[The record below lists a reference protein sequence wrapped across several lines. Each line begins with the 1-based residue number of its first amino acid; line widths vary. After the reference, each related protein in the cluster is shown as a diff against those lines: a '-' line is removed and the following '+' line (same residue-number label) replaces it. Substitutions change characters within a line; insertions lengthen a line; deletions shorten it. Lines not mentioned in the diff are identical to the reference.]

1 MDSKDVNKTKNKF
14 QTNDIIYLNEICEK
28 LFENNILKYK
38 YVFFD
43 ILLNDWYTIN
53 KALITDKIN
62 DLENINSLFIF
73 NCHKNLIYSIIKISK
88 KYKMKIYL
96 ELFFLNNQNRIQ
108 KKLIL
113 IRSLIFNEFKKN
125 INSIYIRHSFF
136 YYLINNN
143 IRFLSKGNSIRRNC
157 LIIKIKN
164 NNNIFSKINS
174 NLYFIKWRLFINKF
188 NNIENTIYFYLDK
201 IKFFQITAF
210 AHIFKRKL
218 RYIFNLFIYKIMNE
232 KHKYHIEKNQ
242 FKNNISIF
250 ISLNLYNNYIIN
262 DKIFFIKKIISNN
275 YSRIKGTF
283 FFYIFSFFINKIL
296 NKYRKK
302 FIEKLNLFIKM
313 KKNRYNIFFHV
324 ISNFIDIKN
333 YKSLIFS
340 FNALRSFQY
349 SKLNIKYKKY
359 NNLKINFDLLFD
371 EKFSKILINLINI
384 YYKYHNF
391 NNWKNKQNQSFYFN
405 KWKSI
410 MKLFQYQKIIQSNNQ
425 IKKKFENYNNANII
439 MKNKLQ
445 ILNKNNKKRKI
456 NKNIKEKIKSNIKK
470 YEKMIISKN
479 ITKVINNDKSRDSN
493 KSDNLRIA
501 YLNSIKNLK
510 NKNEAIINE
519 LQTQINDLVREIE
532 ILSSDI

>member
-1 MDSKDVNKTKNKF
+1 
-14 QTNDIIYLNEICEK
+14 
-28 LFENNILKYK
+28 
-38 YVFFD
+38 
-43 ILLNDWYTIN
+43 
-53 KALITDKIN
+53 
-62 DLENINSLFIF
+62 
-73 NCHKNLIYSIIKISK
+73 
-88 KYKMKIYL
+88 
-96 ELFFLNNQNRIQ
+96 
-108 KKLIL
+108 
-113 IRSLIFNEFKKN
+113 
-125 INSIYIRHSFF
+125 
-136 YYLINNN
+136 
-143 IRFLSKGNSIRRNC
+143 
-157 LIIKIKN
+157 
-164 NNNIFSKINS
+164 
-174 NLYFIKWRLFINKF
+174 
-188 NNIENTIYFYLDK
+188 
-201 IKFFQITAF
+201 
-210 AHIFKRKL
+210 
-218 RYIFNLFIYKIMNE
+218 MNE

-359 NNLKINFDLLFD
+359 NNIKINFDLLFD
-371 EKFSKILINLINI
+371 EKFSKILINLINTHH
-384 YYKYHNF
+384 KYHNF
-391 NNWKNKQNQSFYFN
+391 NNWKKKQNQSFYFN